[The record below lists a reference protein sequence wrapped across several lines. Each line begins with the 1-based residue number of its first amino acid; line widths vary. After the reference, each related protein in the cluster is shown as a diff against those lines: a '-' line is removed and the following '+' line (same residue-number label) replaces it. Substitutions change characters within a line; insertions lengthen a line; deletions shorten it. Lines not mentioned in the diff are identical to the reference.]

1 MPRRFGPLTPIFDPK
16 PRRGTP
22 AVAHQIGTPITR
34 ARPSTVTLGISIPT
48 PTVVATTTYCDDF
61 NRADNVNLG
70 GNWAEGGAGQMSIL
84 GNQLVGG
91 GSSLSTAMFTTA
103 LTDDHMAE
111 WDVTLG
117 SGQSFYVR
125 ASQTSGPGVGGWI
138 SYEWFWTSASGGTW
152 TLRRYTAPSTV
163 VTINTFTGLSTPN
176 GQRMRFEVEGT
187 ALRVFRN
194 GVSQVST
201 TDSNITSGQYAGIR
215 EDNNTMAVDN
225 ACFGPI

>member
-1 MPRRFGPLTPIFDPK
+1 MTTKSPWEPIF
-16 PRRGTP
+16 RRKLKYGDQFTPGSIIGSMNGTASP
-22 AVAHQIGTPITR
+22 GAIAV
-34 ARPSTVTLGISIPT
+34 SVTLPT
-48 PTVVATTTYCDDF
+48 PTVIAEIRYCDDF

-70 GNWAEGGAGQMSIL
+70 GSWVEGGAGEMRIL
-84 GNQLVGG
+84 SNELAGN
-91 GSSLSTAMFTTA
+91 GSGLSSAMFNTA

-117 SGQSFYVR
+117 DAQSFYVR
-125 ASQTSGPGVGGWI
+125 ASQTSGPGVSGWI

-152 TLRRYTAPSTV
+152 TLRRYTAPSSVT
-163 VTINTFTGLSTPN
+163 TINTFTGLSTPN